1 MNEFARFLDVVVST
15 VVCAALTFAACVGA
29 IYGAR
34 RILDTAIKHSM
45 RKKVEQRMLSEYE
58 NNWDDFRY
66 WLATHR
72 DRNIQCAEEKRPDA
86 ADDRLNVDLRAE
98 LEHRKQLLDSR
109 IDCGGHFARNKPRN
123 EFLRGRISAQTDERN
138 WLREVLKDG

>member
-1 MNEFARFLDVVVST
+1 MNKLVEILE
-15 VVCAALTFAACVGA
+15 CVGIAIGVAVAISLA
-29 IYGAR
+29 IYGA
-34 RILDTAIKHSM
+34 DSVVNAAIKRSM
-45 RKKVEQRMLSEYE
+45 RKKVERRMLSEYE

-72 DRNIQCAEEKRPDA
+72 DRSIQCAEGGRTDA
-86 ADDRLNVDLRAE
+86 VGDRLNVDLRAE

-109 IDCGGHFARNKPRN
+109 IDCGRHFARNKPRN
-123 EFLRGRISAQTDERN
+123 EFLCGRISAQTDERN